1 MNAEIEF
8 SPSYSLLTVYLDEG
22 EEVSAEPGAMVA
34 QFGVKMHTTGIGQN
48 PLRGFRRVLGGESF
62 FVNRFVGGPGG
73 GWVML
78 APPAPGD
85 VREYSMQPGD
95 ELFIQSGSYLASW
108 GGVGIDSSF
117 QGLRGMFIGE
127 GLFFLRAT
135 AVNAPGSVFFDSY
148 GAIREIPLEPGG
160 ELVVD
165 TGHLVAFTSGVDY
178 SIGRVG
184 GIRSLVGGGEGLVMR
199 LRGSGSVWVQTRHLL
214 ALTDWATSLLPQQ
227 GKGG

>member
-8 SPSYSLLTVYLDEG
+8 SPSYSLLTVSLDEG
-22 EEVSAEPGAMVA
+22 EVVSSEPGAMVA
-34 QFGVKMHTTGIGQN
+34 QFGVVMQTGTGWN
-48 PLRGFRRVLGGESF
+48 PIRGFRRVLGGESF
-62 FVNRFVGGPGG
+62 FVNRFEGGPGG

-85 VREYSMQPGD
+85 IREYCMQPGD

-108 GGVGIDSSF
+108 GGVGIDSRF
-117 QGLRGMFIGE
+117 QGLRGLFTGE

-135 AVNAPGSVFFDSY
+135 AVNAPGSVIFDSY

-165 TGHLVAFTSGVDY
+165 TGHLVALTSGVDY

-199 LRGSGSVWVQTRHLL
+199 LRGSGVVWVQTRNLL
-214 ALTDWATSLLPQQ
+214 ALTDWAMSLLPQQ
-227 GKGG
+227 GKGA